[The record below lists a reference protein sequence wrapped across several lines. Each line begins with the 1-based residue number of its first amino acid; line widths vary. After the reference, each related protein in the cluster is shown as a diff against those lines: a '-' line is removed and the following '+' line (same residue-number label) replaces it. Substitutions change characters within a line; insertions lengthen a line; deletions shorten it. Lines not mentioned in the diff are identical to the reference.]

1 MKDKDKNEG
10 KELQIFN
17 NPEFGEVRTVNIDGE
32 PWLVGKDVSVAL
44 GYANPQRAIRDH
56 VDDEDKGVTEMVTPG
71 GTQKVPIINESG
83 LYSLV
88 LSSKLPTAKKF
99 KRWVTSEVLPAIRK
113 TGGYHIP
120 QVTPNPHYRTRM
132 IGTAVRDVGKT
143 AEALEKVFGCRHG
156 MALAT
161 ASSMVGEAYGIDM
174 TPVQRLIPA
183 EDNPGTLSPS
193 QIAESLGLFNRQGNP
208 DAQTVNRMLQSC
220 GLQDKP
226 RDTSGAN
233 LKNAKWFLTEEGKFY
248 GEQKPMDNKRTGY
261 KGYQICWNA
270 DVLDLLRKAL
280 N

>member
-1 MKDKDKNEG
+1 MGDLTKVPHVLDSREVAEMVGKTHAHLCRDIVGYVSVISTNPKLDSLNFFIERTYKDKK
-10 KELQIFN
+10 
-17 NPEFGEVRTVNIDGE
+17 GEARKRYDIT
-32 PWLVGKDVSVAL
+32 K
-44 GYANPQRAIRDH
+44 
-56 VDDEDKGVTEMVTPG
+56 KGCEMVA
-71 GTQKVPIINESG
+71 N
-83 LYSLV
+83 
-88 LSSKLPTAKKF
+88 KLTGEKGILFTAEYVERF
-99 KRWVTSEVLPAIRK
+99 NQMEQADAIPR
-113 TGGYHIP
+113 
-120 QVTPNPHYRTRM
+120 VTPNPHYRTRM

-193 QIAESLGLFNRQGNP
+193 QIAESLGLFNKQGNP

-226 RDTSGAN
+226 HDTSGAN

-261 KGYQICWNA
+261 RGYQICWNA
-270 DVLDLLRKAL
+270 DVLSLLRKTM